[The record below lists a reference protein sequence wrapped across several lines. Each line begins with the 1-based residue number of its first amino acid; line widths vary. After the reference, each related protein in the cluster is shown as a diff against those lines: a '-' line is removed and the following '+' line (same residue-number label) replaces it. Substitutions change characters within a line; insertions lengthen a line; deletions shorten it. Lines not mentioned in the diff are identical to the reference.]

1 MGANCLEWL
10 VTATLLEMPRTKK
23 TKPRQ
28 SSLLPGCTLGHE
40 QIRYLECLVSELECT
55 VERNCQAV
63 QSAVD
68 RINRSVDMW
77 YDNIIRTVPDEI
89 LNRPFRELWDS
100 SVPLPKALPSSITV
114 STVTPSPTDTELSS
128 DMKPLTATRLRQK
141 AVVASAKAKRAG
153 SQRRSN
159 VSKKKAV
166 DEMPSAAKPP
176 KRARKGSMHTPLLH
190 PRRAA
195 GAPPIVTP
203 KFDIRYPG
211 ASLKQNVINEGA
223 GAPLDSS
230 REGVLLEFPAN
241 NGEYHKESSEE
252 LIADSLGVP
261 LMAVMCNSGMVEC
274 PRLNSEVTYSDSSLI
289 QGDATRNDISMVEDC
304 TIHFHEDQLSS
315 GDSDYCSVSCREQE
329 ATDEVIDKE
338 SQRDT
343 GESTP
348 DMGAKNGFR
357 CDGKGLMRGC
367 SGLR

>member
-1 MGANCLEWL
+1 M
-10 VTATLLEMPRTKK
+10 
-23 TKPRQ
+23 
-28 SSLLPGCTLGHE
+28 
-40 QIRYLECLVSELECT
+40 SELECT

-100 SVPLPKALPSSITV
+100 SVPLPKAFPSSITV

-159 VSKKKAV
+159 VSKKKAA

-203 KFDIRYPG
+203 KFDIRKRPTTARAARRG
-211 ASLKQNVINEGA
+211 EILLSVSGSPVEAKPSNVPIQVHINNSQVVKVVASDTTDPSLK
-223 GAPLDSS
+223 
-230 REGVLLEFPAN
+230 
-241 NGEYHKESSEE
+241 E
-252 LIADSLGVP
+252 LCKAIKNL
-261 LMAVMCNSGMVEC
+261 C
-274 PRLNSEVTYSDSSLI
+274 
-289 QGDATRNDISMVEDC
+289 
-304 TIHFHEDQLSS
+304 
-315 GDSDYCSVSCREQE
+315 
-329 ATDEVIDKE
+329 DKV
-338 SQRDT
+338 
-343 GESTP
+343 
-348 DMGAKNGFR
+348 
-357 CDGKGLMRGC
+357 
-367 SGLR
+367 